1 MEKKR
6 LFSPLTADAPVLPNS
21 IQINANSI
29 KECLK
34 VREILL
40 KASREK
46 ERGGAG
52 KINSTLYMSP
62 FTKQSETNT
71 TPKTLNTPKNNLGN
85 ENRHEPQT
93 LP

>member
-1 MEKKR
+1 MNKKI

-46 ERGGAG
+46 KIGRGAG
-52 KINSTLYMSP
+52 KIKSTLYSWP

-71 TPKTLNTPKNNLGN
+71 MPKTLNTP
-85 ENRHEPQT
+85 RIT
-93 LP
+93 

>member
-1 MEKKR
+1 MDKKNP
-6 LFSPLTADAPVLPNS
+6 FPPLTADAPVLPNS

-46 ERGGAG
+46 REGGPG
-52 KINSTLYMSP
+52 K
-62 FTKQSETNT
+62 
-71 TPKTLNTPKNNLGN
+71 
-85 ENRHEPQT
+85 
-93 LP
+93 